1 VFVPQITA
9 NAVRFKLVFLRFGC
23 FCHLFHQFAA
33 HPTAEIVH
41 FRCKFP
47 RCGVQGYHF
56 LPHQTGLRL
65 QCMYIYWGKPVGWV
79 EILWLSIGVGEAG
92 VSILWRAPV
101 RLRREDGLQIAE
113 GTFRAR

>member
-1 VFVPQITA
+1 
-9 NAVRFKLVFLRFGC
+9 
-23 FCHLFHQFAA
+23 
-33 HPTAEIVH
+33 
-41 FRCKFP
+41 
-47 RCGVQGYHF
+47 
-56 LPHQTGLRL
+56 
-65 QCMYIYWGKPVGWV
+65 MYIYWTKPVGWV